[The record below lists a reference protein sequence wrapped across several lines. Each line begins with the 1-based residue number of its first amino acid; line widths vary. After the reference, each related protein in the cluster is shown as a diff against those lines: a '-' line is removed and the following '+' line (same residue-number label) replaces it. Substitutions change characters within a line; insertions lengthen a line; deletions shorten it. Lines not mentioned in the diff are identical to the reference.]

1 VLRARASTGE
11 CSWALLE
18 SNPFGRQGSCW
29 LGHRFIQIV
38 DVDDVVATELLLR
51 IRERTVGR
59 DRFALSDAC
68 GLSRAPSRRTLSR
81 VF

>member
-1 VLRARASTGE
+1 VLRARASTGGVFVGASRIE
-11 CSWALLE
+11 
-18 SNPFGRQGSCW
+18 PVGRQGSCCP
-29 LGHRFIQIV
+29 GHRLIQIV
-38 DVDDVVATELLLR
+38 AVDDVVAAELLLH

-59 DRFALSDAC
+59 NRFALSDAC